1 MTTTKAVLIPFDE
14 SKPVEVI
21 DLNSDSNNDQLYDL
35 VAPDSR
41 CFTGMR
47 GSDFYLMG
55 DDEGLFHEDV
65 ENRVNARVMELFAKD
80 NGMGI
85 RDYHSPLVGDWLV
98 VGPADEEG
106 DSTDVPQRVIDFTY
120 TWTAQRRG

>member
-1 MTTTKAVLIPFDE
+1 MATAKKAVLIPFDE

-21 DLNSDSNNDQLYDL
+21 DLAAGLDAIYDR

-41 CFTGMR
+41 CFTGLG

-55 DDEGLFHEDV
+55 DDEGLFHQDAA
-65 ENRVNARVMELFAKD
+65 NRVNARVMQLYAED
-80 NGMGI
+80 NGGGI
-85 RDYHSPLVGDWLV
+85 SDFRSPLVGDWLV

-106 DSTDVPQRVIDFTY
+106 ETTDVPQRVIDFEY
-120 TWTAQRRG
+120 SWTAVRPGA

>member
-1 MTTTKAVLIPFDE
+1 MATAKKAVLIPFDE

-21 DLNSDSNNDQLYDL
+21 DLAPGLDAIYEH

-41 CFTGMR
+41 CFTGLG

-55 DDEGLFHEDV
+55 DDEGLFHEDAG
-65 ENRVNARVMELFAKD
+65 NRINARVMQLYAED
-80 NGMGI
+80 NGVGI
-85 RDYHSPLVGDWLV
+85 RQFHSPLVGDWLV

-106 DSTDVPQRVIDFTY
+106 ETTDVPQRVIDFTY
-120 TWTAQRRG
+120 SWTTVPRG